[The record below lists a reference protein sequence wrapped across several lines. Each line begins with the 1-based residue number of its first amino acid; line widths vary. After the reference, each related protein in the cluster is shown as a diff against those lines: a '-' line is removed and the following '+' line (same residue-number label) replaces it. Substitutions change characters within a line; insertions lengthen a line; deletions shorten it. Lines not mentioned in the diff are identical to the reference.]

1 MGFTNKKG
9 ETTISTKIPR
19 PTPSLEA
26 RILRLTS
33 CDELAEI
40 AAEALS
46 AEHLNFSDAQF
57 ELLLEQLGEMDEARL
72 VMRLALCAQ
81 WQKANARTDLNKSLD
96 RGART

>member
-1 MGFTNKKG
+1 MGFTNKKE
-9 ETTISTKIPR
+9 ETTMFSTKIPR

-26 RILRLTS
+26 RILRVTS

-72 VMRLALCAQ
+72 VMRLALCSMAKGERPHGPEQ
-81 WQKANARTDLNKSLD
+81 ESR
-96 RGART
+96 